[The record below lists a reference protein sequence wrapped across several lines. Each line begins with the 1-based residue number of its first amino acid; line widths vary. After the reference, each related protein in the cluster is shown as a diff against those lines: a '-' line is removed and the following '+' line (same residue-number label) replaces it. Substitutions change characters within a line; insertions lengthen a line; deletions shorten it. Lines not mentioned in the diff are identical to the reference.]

1 MLTGILGNTLLCV
14 NVNNLIVFHLAIQG
28 LALMKSAIDD
38 WIQSISEM
46 IKISYKV
53 GAAVTDH
60 YSILGDARESFIRDI
75 LEKFLPSSIAIGSG
89 QIIDQYGGR
98 SKQIDII
105 IYRREFPILK
115 TFGAAD
121 VYLIEGVLA
130 TIEVKSM
137 LDKDNLIMA
146 LENSKSVKKLE
157 PKFAHSSL
165 VHGFQSYFNKNH
177 ELELEEFEYFSFKQ
191 MVSPETYI
199 FAYMGQQLTT
209 TKEHIESW
217 FSCENGAM
225 SNSYYLP
232 EAISTNNV
240 AVVKDLNGIVI
251 PKEDLNSM
259 AIKNDDHSIRFI
271 INQLLEQVMRRI
283 GSPQYASTMLQYD
296 ILGYSL
302 TEEGIDDDWEG
313 FLENHFGVTDLTL
326 QPPPYLEQ
334 IMQNNFL
341 SSLGIFND

>member
-1 MLTGILGNTLLCV
+1 MI
-14 NVNNLIVFHLAIQG
+14 
-28 LALMKSAIDD
+28 KSAIDD

-46 IKISYKV
+46 IKVSYKV
-53 GAAVTDH
+53 GATVSDH
-60 YSILGDARESFIRDI
+60 PTILGDARESFIRDI

-115 TFGAAD
+115 TFGSAD
-121 VYLIEGVLA
+121 VYLVEGVLA
-130 TIEVKSM
+130 TIEVKSI
-137 LDKDNLIMA
+137 LDRENLIMA
-146 LENSKSVKKLE
+146 LENAKSVKKLT
-157 PKFAHSSL
+157 PKFVGPSL
-165 VHGFQSYFNKNH
+165 VHGFQSYFNKSH
-177 ELELEEFEYFSFKQ
+177 ELELENSEIFSFKQ

-199 FAYMGQQLTT
+199 FSYRGQKLET
-209 TKEHIESW
+209 TKVHLEDW
-217 FSCENGAM
+217 FSSDDGAN

-232 EAISTNNV
+232 EAISTNSI

-251 PKEDLNSM
+251 PKEDFNSM
-259 AIKNDDHSIRFI
+259 AIKRDDHSIRFI

-302 TEEGIDDDWEG
+302 QAEGINDNWDG
-313 FLENHFGVTDLTL
+313 FLENRLRVKDLTL
-326 QPPPYLEQ
+326 EPPPYLEQ
-334 IMQNNFL
+334 IMRENFL
-341 SSLGIFND
+341 SSLGNLEP